1 MKTITTTPEPLPPLP
16 SSLRKYDKNGDN
28 RLSDKEIHD
37 IEQLPQKELEA
48 ISENTAY
55 SVILEILSAAKTV
68 HQKLAPTKGISF
80 DEFRILMR
88 LQKAEQEGGF
98 VIQEDLVQE
107 LGLSPSRISSILNAL
122 DTDLPM
128 KKGRKG
134 EGLNARNWIKRKDD
148 PSRRLQKLVSLTED
162 GKKTLN
168 SARPD
173 YMRQTYK
180 AVKAVGLRELLQLR
194 ISLFRLNMTLDPKHT
209 TIDIGSEAK

>member
-1 MKTITTTPEPLPPLP
+1 MKTNITTPEPFPPLP
-16 SSLRKYDKNGDN
+16 TSLRKYDKNGDN
-28 RLSDKEIHD
+28 RLSDKEIHE
-37 IEQLPQKELEA
+37 IEQFSQKELEA

-122 DTDLPM
+122 DVDLP
-128 KKGRKG
+128 KKRTRQG
-134 EGLNARNWIKRKDD
+134 EGYLRNQGALCHQAGQRGGH
-148 PSRRLQKLVSLTED
+148 SS
-162 GKKTLN
+162 G
-168 SARPD
+168 
-173 YMRQTYK
+173 
-180 AVKAVGLRELLQLR
+180 G
-194 ISLFRLNMTLDPKHT
+194 
-209 TIDIGSEAK
+209 